1 MYELAFFVGGRLQSM
16 IMRVSSE
23 SFFGTAPSALI
34 IVGMWDWPAT
44 AKWSC
49 QFGLFN

>member
-1 MYELAFFVGGRLQSM
+1 MYELAFIVGGRLKFIIVGSL
-16 IMRVSSE
+16 SE

-34 IVGMWDWPAT
+34 IVGMWDWSAT

-49 QFGLFN
+49 